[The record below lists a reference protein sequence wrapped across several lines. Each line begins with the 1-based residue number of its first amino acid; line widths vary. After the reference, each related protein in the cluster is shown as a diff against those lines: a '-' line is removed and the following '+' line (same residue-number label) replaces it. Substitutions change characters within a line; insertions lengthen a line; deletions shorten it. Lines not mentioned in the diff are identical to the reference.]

1 MTNSPY
7 YKYLTQGML
16 FAGLVAIAVGGGS
29 ALIQGGL
36 NSVSNVLLIIGALL
50 LIGYLAA
57 SPELVA
63 GAFRGRGLKYG
74 GNTFAMVAL
83 VVVIVGAANWFTNS
97 HSPSFDLTR
106 DRLHTLTSQTDDIL
120 KNLHQ
125 DVKVTAFFQTGTE
138 QEAKDLL
145 AQYAARSPYIQ
156 YRFVDPDKDP
166 ATARQFGIVS
176 YGTTVFQSGN
186 NRKDVATVGEQEFT
200 SAILT
205 VTSTERRKIYFVVGN
220 GQPDPTAADQQG
232 FHQALLDLQNN
243 NYVVSTLDATA
254 PSVPDDAAAVILAA
268 GSKPLLD
275 GQKSA
280 YSAYL
285 GKGGKMLINS
295 AAFSETDMN
304 DILKP
309 YGVQFLPGV
318 TIDPASSLQQS
329 PQVPAVAR
337 FATNSD
343 IVKNVAVTLFP
354 VSDGISTPQQPAQ
367 GLTITPIAK
376 SSDQSWLVNRQDP
389 SQWNFRQGT
398 DTRGPIT
405 LMATI
410 EGTLPASASAAASSS
425 PAASPTPLGGLA
437 SPGAIGTPP
446 PPSASSSPAASGGAS
461 ASPQA
466 SAQPTQTPTPVPQVT
481 GADVNLKGGTRIVAV
496 AATRWMDDQFL
507 DLPSTGN
514 HDLFIN
520 SINYLVG
527 NTALVSIPAKN
538 AAPSQVVLL
547 GPDANLIFFTT
558 VVFIPLAVL
567 ILGGAVWWSRR

>member
-36 NSVSNVLLIIGALL
+36 NSVSNILLIIGALL

-57 SPELVA
+57 SPEIVA
-63 GAFRGRGLKYG
+63 NAFRGRGLKYG

-106 DRLHTLTSQTDDIL
+106 DRLHTLTSQTEDIL
-120 KNLHQ
+120 KNLRQ
-125 DVKVTAFFQTGTE
+125 DVKVTAFFRTGTE

-156 YRFVDPDKDP
+156 YQFVDPDKDP

-186 NRKDVATVGEQEFT
+186 NRKDVPSVGEQDFT
-200 SAILT
+200 SAIMT

-243 NYVVSTLDATA
+243 NYVVGTLDATA
-254 PSVPDDAAAVILAA
+254 TSVPDDAAAVILTA
-268 GSKPLLD
+268 GTKPLLD
-275 GQKSA
+275 GQKGA
-280 YSAYL
+280 FAAYL
-285 GKGGKMLINS
+285 AKGGKMLIAS
-295 AAFSETDMN
+295 SAFSDTDLN
-304 DILKP
+304 DVLKP
-309 YGVQFLPGV
+309 YGVQFQPGV

-337 FATNSD
+337 FATTND
-343 IVKNVAVTLFP
+343 LVKNVAVTLFP
-354 VSDGISTPQQPAQ
+354 VSDGISTPQQPTQ
-367 GLTITPIAK
+367 GLTVTPIAK
-376 SSDQSWLVNRQDP
+376 SSEQSWLVDRQDP
-389 SQWNFRQGT
+389 SQWNFRQG

-410 EGTLPASASAAASSS
+410 EGTLPASAAASGAPAATATPLAGLTNPGAVGTPPPASPGASAGASAAAS
-425 PAASPTPLGGLA
+425 G
-437 SPGAIGTPP
+437 
-446 PPSASSSPAASGGAS
+446 
-461 ASPQA
+461 SPQA
-466 SAQPTQTPTPVPQVT
+466 SAQATQTPTPVPQVT
-481 GADVNLKGGTRIVAV
+481 GSDVNLKGGTRIVAV

-514 HDLFIN
+514 HDLLIN

-527 NTALVSIPAKN
+527 NTTLVSIPAKN